1 MGNLISCCFG
11 VKNEEDERD
20 ERERLLDHAAGDGM
34 VHERTSLNGDLTH
47 SSNFGNGYGT
57 VTAPDGRLESNAWNR
72 TLNKMANKVID
83 VSSIEANSS
92 GIEPNEFQERQ
103 KLYSSKVV
111 NSKIP
116 SILKN
121 ERLKTQPKFESE
133 RKIFNNLLL
142 EPISTDDLFL
152 INEFAEKTLE
162 AIRTGFVVNVT
173 EDLVVQFNPGV

>member
-1 MGNLISCCFG
+1 MS
-11 VKNEEDERD
+11 
-20 ERERLLDHAAGDGM
+20 
-34 VHERTSLNGDLTH
+34 
-47 SSNFGNGYGT
+47 
-57 VTAPDGRLESNAWNR
+57 AP
-72 TLNKMANKVID
+72 
-83 VSSIEANSS
+83 IEANS

-111 NSKIP
+111 NSRIP

-142 EPISTDDLFL
+142 EPISPDDLFL
-152 INEFAEKTLE
+152 INEFTDKTLE